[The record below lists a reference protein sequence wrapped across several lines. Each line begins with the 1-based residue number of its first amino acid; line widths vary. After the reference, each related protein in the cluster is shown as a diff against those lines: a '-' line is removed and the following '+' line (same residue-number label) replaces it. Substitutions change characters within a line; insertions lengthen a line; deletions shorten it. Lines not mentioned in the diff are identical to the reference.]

1 MWDPVFGEDEKSRL
15 KREREEVY
23 ISTLDDSEQPL
34 RIVKKKE
41 IVTKYLKNQDGD
53 SEGENPQ
60 AHEPID
66 VRTEHKKFDD
76 TQYVKMDYEAAK
88 RRLRQTRQEIETN
101 IFQIKPDSDLPE
113 TEKDDFTEQRIIKI
127 EATEY

>member
-41 IVTKYLKNQDGD
+41 IVTKYLKNHDGD